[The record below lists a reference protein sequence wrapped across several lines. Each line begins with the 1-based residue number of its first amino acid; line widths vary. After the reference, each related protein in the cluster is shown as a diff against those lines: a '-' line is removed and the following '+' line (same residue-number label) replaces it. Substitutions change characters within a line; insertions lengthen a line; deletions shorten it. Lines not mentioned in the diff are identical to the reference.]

1 MRFVLQERPLVSW
14 LLFEAPVEERL
25 CVFEF

>member
-1 MRFVLQERPLVSW
+1 MRFVLQERALLSW
-14 LLFEAPVEERL
+14 LLFETPVQERL